1 MIWSN
6 YEIEKELH
14 KYGYELDKKGITG
27 KEKKDLLKAKKESL
41 EDETQKTKKWCDDFR
56 SYLIVYGVKNID

>member
-41 EDETQKTKKWCDDFR
+41 EDETKKTGEYLDNLRGYCDSLWLKK
-56 SYLIVYGVKNID
+56 Y

>member
-6 YEIEKELH
+6 FEIKEEVN
-14 KYGYELDKKGITG
+14 KYGHELEKKGITE

-41 EDETQKTKKWCDDFR
+41 EDETKKTGEYLDNLRGYCDSLWLKK
-56 SYLIVYGVKNID
+56 Y